1 MAGSIYRHRESP
13 PADHPA
19 QEKECAGHTASPS
32 KTRCQR
38 NNDGPARLSGLG
50 RQPMCAPTRQMKTQ
64 VDAALSNQITTM
76 TTYGAE
82 TPEASDKNYDYELLT
97 VMK

>member
-1 MAGSIYRHRESP
+1 
-13 PADHPA
+13 
-19 QEKECAGHTASPS
+19 
-32 KTRCQR
+32 
-38 NNDGPARLSGLG
+38 
-50 RQPMCAPTRQMKTQ
+50 MCAPTRQMKTQ

-76 TTYGAE
+76 TAYGAE